1 MGREGKNPPAPL
13 LLLRNSRKTD
23 SPPAAGLACS
33 SPTWCRA
40 FAAFTLLRNSRKT
53 DSLPAAKSAEF
64 LFRLAP
70 PEAAFALLS
79 GSNHLVWIDDELLR
93 RALVEIDVALRRL
106 IE

>member
-1 MGREGKNPPAPL
+1 LVPR
-13 LLLRNSRKTD
+13 LRGLCAFKELAQNGLAV
-23 SPPAAGLACS
+23 AAGLACS

-40 FAAFTLLRNSRKT
+40 FAAFALLRNSRKT